1 MTDRRIKLRTTGEQA
16 LANGDGRRA
25 FKAYA
30 ELEQL
35 DPNEALWP
43 KRAAE
48 AARKAGKNAEAASAF
63 RRAAAVYLRLGFAS
77 HAQAMTKL
85 AAQLETLQPS

>member
-1 MTDRRIKLRTTGEQA
+1 MNDRRSKLRQTGEQA
-16 LANGDGRRA
+16 LASGDGRRA

-35 DPNEALWP
+35 EPNEVLWP

-48 AARKAGKNAEAASAF
+48 AARKAGKNAEAALAF

-77 HAQAMTKL
+77 HAQAMLKL
-85 AAQLETLQPS
+85 AVQLEALQPS

>member
-63 RRAAAVYLRLGFAS
+63 RLGFAS

>member
-25 FKAYA
+25 SKAYA

-35 DPNEALWP
+35 EPNEVLWP

-48 AARKAGKNAEAASAF
+48 AARKAGKYAEAASAF

-77 HAQAMTKL
+77 HAQAMLRL
-85 AAQLETLQPS
+85 AAQLEAQQPS